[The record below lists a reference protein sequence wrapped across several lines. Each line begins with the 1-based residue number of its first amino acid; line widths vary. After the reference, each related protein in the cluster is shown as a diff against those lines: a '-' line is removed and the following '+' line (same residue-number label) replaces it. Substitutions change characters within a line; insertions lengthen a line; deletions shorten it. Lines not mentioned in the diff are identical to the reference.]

1 MVSSTI
7 EVLLML
13 TTLPAD
19 CAGIPLY
26 QIRFLAVRHLVP
38 SKRTR
43 NRCKQ
48 EVPMA
53 LEKTGLMRR
62 RGEHAFAA

>member
-1 MVSSTI
+1 
-7 EVLLML
+7 ML
-13 TTLPAD
+13 TTLLAN
-19 CAGIPLY
+19 CAGITRC

-48 EVPMA
+48 EVPTA

>member
-1 MVSSTI
+1 MQ
-7 EVLLML
+7 LA
-13 TTLPAD
+13 PNAD
-19 CAGIPLY
+19 AQRQFAAKSDFP
-26 QIRFLAVRHLVP
+26 AVRHLVP
-38 SKRTR
+38 SKCTR